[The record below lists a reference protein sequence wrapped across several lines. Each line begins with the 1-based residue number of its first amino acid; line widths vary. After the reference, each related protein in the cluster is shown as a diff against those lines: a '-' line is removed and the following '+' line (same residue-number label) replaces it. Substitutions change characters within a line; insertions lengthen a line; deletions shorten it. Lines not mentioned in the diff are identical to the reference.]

1 MVKVTYVEPRE
12 NHTLYV
18 KLSNGIDGIFDV
30 KPYLDFGIFME
41 LKDPNYFSKVKTAF
55 GGVMWPNEQDFSP
68 ETIEH
73 ELFVGHR
80 HIGKEANNAMQTDT
94 KPAGGDFS
102 GSHERWRNS

>member
-1 MVKVTYVEPRE
+1 MVKVTHVEPRE

-30 KPYLDFGIFME
+30 RPYLELGIFTE
-41 LKDPNYFSKVKTAF
+41 LKDENYFTKVKAAF

-73 ELFVGHR
+73 ELFIGHQN
-80 HIGKEANNAMQTDT
+80 IGKEANDGLKRTST
-94 KPAGGDFS
+94 PA
-102 GSHERWRNS
+102 